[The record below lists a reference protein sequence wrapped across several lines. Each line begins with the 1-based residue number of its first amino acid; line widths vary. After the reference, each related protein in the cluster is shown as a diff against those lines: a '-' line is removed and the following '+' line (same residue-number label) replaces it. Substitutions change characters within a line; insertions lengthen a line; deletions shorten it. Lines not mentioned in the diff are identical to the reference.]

1 MSGTNASTSP
11 TTRKRFDFTYSVR
24 WNLLLI
30 TTGAIL
36 YSFAMKAVALPQQFI
51 PGGFFGVGSIIHYA
65 TGWLSPGILFFI
77 LNLPAF
83 ALGWIKLSPRFVLYS
98 LYAMVAT
105 SISYELIDATLDI
118 HEQLHAAV
126 ACGVLNGLGGGLILR
141 SLGSGGGLD
150 IIAVWLFQNFNIG
163 VGKVYFA
170 FNAALYLFCLVIM
183 PIDQVIV
190 SLIMVFI
197 SSVMVEHTLSL
208 FSQRK
213 VVFIISDHSDD
224 IAQTILASM
233 KQSATFLR
241 GMGAF
246 SKREKNVLMT
256 VVNNIQLKKL
266 EEITFTHDPQALFIV
281 ENTFSVLGSS
291 FSKRKIY

>member
-1 MSGTNASTSP
+1 MFGSQTSTEA
-11 TTRKRFDFTYSVR
+11 TKRTRFDLTYSVR

-30 TTGAIL
+30 TSGAIL
-36 YSFAMKAVALPQQFI
+36 YAFAMKAVALPQHFI
-51 PGGFFGVGSIIHYA
+51 PGGFFGVGSIIYYT
-65 TGWLSPGILFFI
+65 TGWLSPGIFFFL

-83 ALGWIKLSPRFVLYS
+83 VLGWTKLSPRFVLYS

-105 SISYELIDATLDI
+105 SVSYELIDATLDI
-118 HEQLHAAV
+118 REQLHAAV
-126 ACGVLNGLGGGLILR
+126 ACGVLNGLGGGIILR

-170 FNAALYLFCLVIM
+170 FNAALYLFCLAIM

-213 VVFIISDHSDD
+213 VVFIVSDHSEA
-224 IAQTILASM
+224 IAQTILDSM

-246 SKREKNVLMT
+246 TKREKNVLMT
-256 VVNNIQLKKL
+256 VINNIQLKKL
-266 EEITFTHDPQALFIV
+266 EQITFTHDPHALFIV
-281 ENTFSVLGSS
+281 ENTFTVLGSS

>member
-1 MSGTNASTSP
+1 M
-11 TTRKRFDFTYSVR
+11 
-24 WNLLLI
+24 
-30 TTGAIL
+30 
-36 YSFAMKAVALPQQFI
+36 
-51 PGGFFGVGSIIHYA
+51 
-65 TGWLSPGILFFI
+65 
-77 LNLPAF
+77 
-83 ALGWIKLSPRFVLYS
+83 
-98 LYAMVAT
+98 
-105 SISYELIDATLDI
+105 
-118 HEQLHAAV
+118 

-170 FNAALYLFCLVIM
+170 FNAALYLVCLVIM

-213 VVFIISDHSDD
+213 VVFIVSDHSEA
-224 IAQTILASM
+224 IAQTILDSM

-246 SKREKNVLMT
+246 TKREKNVLMT
-256 VVNNIQLKKL
+256 VINNIQLKKL
-266 EEITFTHDPQALFIV
+266 EQITFTHDPHALFIV
-281 ENTFSVLGSS
+281 ENTFTVLGSS

>member
-1 MSGTNASTSP
+1 MSGLKISP
-11 TTRKRFDFTYSVR
+11 AGTTRARFDFTYSIR

-30 TTGAIL
+30 TLGSTL
-36 YSFAMKAVALPQQFI
+36 YSFAVKSIALPHQFI
-51 PGGFFGVGSIIHYA
+51 PGGIFGLSALFYYA
-65 TGWLSPGILFFI
+65 THWLSPGIIFF
-77 LNLPAF
+77 LCNLPF
-83 ALGWIKLSPRFVLYS
+83 FLLGWFKLSPRFVLYS
-98 LYAMVAT
+98 LYAMLIT
-105 SISYELIDATLDI
+105 SVSYELISITVSI
-118 HEQLHAAV
+118 QEQVYAAV
-126 ACGVLNGLGGGLILR
+126 ACGVLSGLGGGLILR

-163 VGKVYFA
+163 VGKVYFV
-170 FNAALYLFCLVIM
+170 FNTALYLLCLTIMPTDLVIA
-183 PIDQVIV
+183 

-197 SSVMVEHTLSL
+197 SSTMVEHTLAL

-213 VVFIISDHSDD
+213 VVLIVSDHSEA
-224 IAQTILASM
+224 IAQTVLVSM
-233 KQSATFLR
+233 KQSATFLK

-266 EEITFTHDPQALFIV
+266 EEITFIHDPQALFIV
-281 ENTFSVLGSS
+281 ENTFTVLGSS